1 MLHPVFSAL
10 VHRPDLLVDHVSAY
24 AALIQQEAA
33 GMGGDLVTRAVAW
46 ALVAIGALVFLV
58 LAGVA
63 LMLGFLMDQFQWVL
77 VLVPGA
83 VLLITLV
90 ALARARSASP
100 SERFAELKAQFK
112 NDVQALRSVA

>member
-10 VHRPDLLVDHVSAY
+10 IHRPDLLVDHVTAY
-24 AALIQQEAA
+24 AALIQEEAA
-33 GMGGDLVTRAVAW
+33 GMGGDLVMRAVAW
-46 ALVAIGALVFLV
+46 ALVAVGALVFLV

-63 LMLGFLMDQFQWVL
+63 VMLGFLMDQFHWAL

-83 VLLITLV
+83 ALLITL
-90 ALARARSASP
+90 AAFARARSTSP

-112 NDVQALRSVA
+112 SDVQALRSAA